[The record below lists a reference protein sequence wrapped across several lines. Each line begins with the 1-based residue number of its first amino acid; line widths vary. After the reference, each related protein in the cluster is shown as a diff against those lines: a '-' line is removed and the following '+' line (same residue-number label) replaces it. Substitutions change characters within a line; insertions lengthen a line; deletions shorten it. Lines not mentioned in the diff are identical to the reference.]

1 MNTPVAW
8 VPQPGRR
15 ASRPQRSAIILPL
28 AAIAL
33 FATAARSSAPVD
45 LATTADPASTTIGTP
60 FRYTLTVTAD
70 RGVEVTIPTLE
81 GVLGDFQVVDFGAAA
96 PGEQNGRV
104 VHERW
109 FTLVTYTPGELQV
122 PGPTVQYLA
131 ANGEWQS
138 LAAPDAAVQVES
150 LLPAPDASPG
160 AALRDIKPPVAV
172 ARDYTPLVWIAAAA
186 AVLGGLIWWLLRRRR
201 RPSVVR
207 VPAPRPAHELALE
220 ALTHLRDERLVEA
233 GRHEVFYVRLSAI
246 VREYVEARF
255 RLRAPEMTS
264 EEFLQAAQRNAQLG
278 APQRSLLGQ
287 FLGEADLVKF
297 ARHTPTA
304 NDAER
309 AFEAARDFV
318 HSTTPQ
324 VPRVAA

>member
-1 MNTPVAW
+1 MM
-8 VPQPGRR
+8 
-15 ASRPQRSAIILPL
+15 AI

-33 FATAARSSAPVD
+33 FAGGAHGADPVELHSAV
-45 LATTADPASTTIGTP
+45 DPASTAIGTP

-81 GVLGDFQVVDFGAAA
+81 GALGDFQVVDFGAAA
-96 PGEQNGRV
+96 PREQNGRV
-104 VHERW
+104 VQERW
-109 FTLVTYTPGELQV
+109 FTLVTYTPGEQQV

-138 LAAPDAAVQVES
+138 LAAADATVHVES

-160 AALRDIKPPVAV
+160 AALRDIKAPVAV
-172 ARDYTPLVWIAAAA
+172 ARDYTPLLWIAAAA
-186 AVLGGLIWWLLRRRR
+186 ALLGGLIVWLLRRRR
-201 RPSVVR
+201 RPRVVLA
-207 VPAPRPAHELALE
+207 PPPRPAHELALE
-220 ALTHLRDERLVEA
+220 ALTRLRDERLVEA

-246 VREYVEARF
+246 AREYVEARF

-304 NDAER
+304 SDAER
-309 AFEAARDFV
+309 AFDAARDFV

-324 VPRVAA
+324 VPSAAA